1 MPDLTE
7 EEYDALDEK
16 WTKNPPTPGPNGTG
30 FFARRKAAE
39 AARSALSIT
48 VDSFTADWLLTK
60 ALAAHTT
67 PADIVRDMVQKEIA
81 TANAG

>member
-30 FFARRKAAE
+30 FFAKRKAAL
-39 AARSALSIT
+39 AAQSARSITIDNLS
-48 VDSFTADWLLTK
+48 ADWLLTK
-60 ALAAHTT
+60 AIAAGKT
-67 PADIVRDMVQKEIA
+67 PAEIIRDMVQKEIA
-81 TANAG
+81 ASVGA